1 MEVIENVS
9 GFKVRLVTLITFA
22 PVIALENK
30 DVPAPSSVRREFVS
44 APMLRAPLITLPVKR
59 VTELLLPVIETPPLI
74 TPLPKLTSASELPEK
89 LAPSAMP
96 EPSPFVPPEIVPLFT
111 RLLLA

>member
-1 MEVIENVS
+1 
-9 GFKVRLVTLITFA
+9 
-22 PVIALENK
+22 
-30 DVPAPSSVRREFVS
+30 
-44 APMLRAPLITLPVKR
+44 
-59 VTELLLPVIETPPLI
+59 
-74 TPLPKLTSASELPEK
+74 LPEK